1 MNPSTALLLS
11 SFLLLP
17 VAAFT
22 QTDSAFP
29 DADWVHGEGVNLKR
43 PGSKIVVWAM
53 PEAQKNFGA
62 AGLKAIVAAGDRNL
76 ASLDVN
82 TRLVIYKGKKLS
94 RGQADAMGKLAIL
107 GTKKNILL
115 LAPANG
121 LISQKEADWLQDAW
135 NPEGMN
141 PEKSENGHSS
151 GNGTYSMIGSDA
163 CFAFAQTTGIAPPE
177 AAALFILHGVGHQ
190 TGIGMG
196 TEGHTQAENFMDD
209 GARLASMLSG
219 KMFVG
224 ENGAIPSFDKRPMTG
239 LFKADQFAKF
249 TAQQGAAGPAQ
260 KNQWLTGFAYI
271 LKK

>member
-17 VAAFT
+17 AGAFA
-22 QTDSAFP
+22 QN
-29 DADWVHGEGVNLKR
+29 WVHGEGVDVKR
-43 PGSKIVVWAM
+43 PGSKIIVWAL
-53 PEAQKNFGA
+53 PEAQKGFGE

-76 ASLDVN
+76 ASLGVN
-82 TRLVIYKGKKLS
+82 THLVIYKGKKLS
-94 RGQADAMGKLAIL
+94 RGLADAMGKLAIL
-107 GTKKNILL
+107 GTKKNVLL

-121 LISQKEADWLQDAW
+121 LISQKDADWLQDAW

-141 PEKSENGHSS
+141 PEKSENGHSA
-151 GNGTYSMIGSDA
+151 GDGTFSMIGSEA
-163 CFAFAQTTGIAPPE
+163 CFAFAQATGIAPAE

-224 ENGAIPSFDKRPMTG
+224 EGGVVASFDKRPMTG

-249 TAQQGAAGPAQ
+249 TARQGKSDPVQ
-260 KNQWLTGFAYI
+260 KNQWLVGFSYHP
-271 LKK
+271 